1 MAVYPLISIRTRSI
15 TPSNFYNLF
24 FIYFTVYLIT
34 NQNILRAGIK
44 KKIHGTVCSMKERT
58 TITLSLRSAFFCSNS
73 SIAFALRASRALS
86 SCSLKGQSLG
96 IPGSFS
102 TFFFPL
108 NRSFFASFV
117 FFLLC
122 SLTFLMTLYFFF
134 SETLLL
140 LLSSTQQFRHKK
152 IIFKLKK
159 TLILYNDGGEGF
171 EKEFSYSCS
180 SSPSCRLEKGKE
192 RENGERRR
200 REEEC
205 LLLRF

>member
-1 MAVYPLISIRTRSI
+1 MQSVTPFGPWFKNLYDFTLSATSMAVYPLISIRTRSI

-102 TFFFPL
+102 TFFFPYFL
-108 NRSFFASFV
+108 FF
-117 FFLLC
+117 
-122 SLTFLMTLYFFF
+122 Y
-134 SETLLL
+134 
-140 LLSSTQQFRHKK
+140 
-152 IIFKLKK
+152 
-159 TLILYNDGGEGF
+159 
-171 EKEFSYSCS
+171 S
-180 SSPSCRLEKGKE
+180 SSPSGNTITLINNSLNFAYTSTVYSSDCI
-192 RENGERRR
+192 
-200 REEEC
+200 EE
-205 LLLRF
+205 LDYV